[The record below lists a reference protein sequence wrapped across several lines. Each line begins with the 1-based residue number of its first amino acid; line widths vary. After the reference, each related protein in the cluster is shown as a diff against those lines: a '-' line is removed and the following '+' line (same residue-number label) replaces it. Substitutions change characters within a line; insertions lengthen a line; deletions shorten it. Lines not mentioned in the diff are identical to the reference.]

1 LNNEIKRE
9 YWLMA
14 LIDFDEGVTIKEM
27 QKTLKQYEKKEMY
40 NECAGIL
47 KAIKQIKYER
57 KDETKN

>member
-1 LNNEIKRE
+1 
-9 YWLMA
+9 MA

>member
-1 LNNEIKRE
+1 MNNEIKRE